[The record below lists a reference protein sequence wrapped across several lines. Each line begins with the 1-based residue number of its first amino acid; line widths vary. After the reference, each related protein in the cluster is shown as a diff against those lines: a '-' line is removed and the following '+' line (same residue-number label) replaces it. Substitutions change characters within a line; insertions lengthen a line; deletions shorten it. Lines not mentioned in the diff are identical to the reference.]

1 MKKSFLLLAATAL
14 AVLPLSART
23 WTSSDGSKTFEGDLK
38 TYDAAGA
45 KVTVNLANGTTMTF
59 PEDKLSA
66 ADRQWLKEQAQ
77 KPAESTGSSPTAAA
91 TGDVAAQLAQQKIGS
106 KLGKVLSKIEG
117 KKYKDYKLEKAPEYY
132 IVYFSASW

>member
-1 MKKSFLLLAATAL
+1 MKKALLFLAAAAL
-14 AVLPLSART
+14 AVLPASART

-45 KVTVNLANGTTMTF
+45 KVTVNLSNGTTMTF

-77 KPAESTGSSPTAAA
+77 KPAETTASPAVA

-106 KLGKVLSKIEG
+106 KLGKVLSKLDG
-117 KKYKDYKLEKAPEYY
+117 KKYHDYKLEKVPEYY